1 MPTRT
6 QDPVV
11 PAAPTPGEVAA
22 QVLLGFAK
30 EPALPYLW
38 PCKENGYKGK
48 DPDDGGMDCSGA
60 VQWARYKAGLIK
72 KTEVKRYNADDLY
85 RMLPRVS
92 GKGTVVGD
100 LVFYGTEQHVNHV
113 MLLIG
118 DGKCIGECGGGPRC
132 TTVEI
137 SRKVGARM
145 QVKKVAYRSDI
156 VGFRRIA

>member
-1 MPTRT
+1 MPTRA
-6 QDPVV
+6 QEPVV
-11 PAAPTPGEVAA
+11 PAALTPGEVAA
-22 QVLLGFAK
+22 QVLLDLK
-30 EPALPYLW
+30 DLPYLW
-38 PCKENGYKGK
+38 PCRENGYLGK
-48 DPDDGGMDCSGA
+48 DPADGGMDCSGA

-72 KTEVKRYNADDLY
+72 KTEVRRYNADALY

-100 LVFYGTEQHVNHV
+100 LVFYGTEAHVNHV
-113 MLLIG
+113 MLLVG
-118 DGKCIGECGGGPRC
+118 DGKCIGESGGGPRC

-145 QVKKVAYRSDI
+145 QIKKVAYRNDI